1 MSAEGKKK
9 RGEAGQSNAK
19 NIAFR
24 NGGSK
29 CNLSTHHGATTHPRL
44 GGAKF
49 LTAMV
54 MGVVLQKQ
62 GFAGHF
68 SDRAVRAADAC
79 LDHCSNERVYS

>member
-9 RGEAGQSNAK
+9 RGEAGMSNAA

-24 NGGSK
+24 GGGSK

-49 LTAMV
+49 LTAMALGA
-54 MGVVLQKQ
+54 MLP
-62 GFAGHF
+62 GFKPSH
-68 SDRAVRAADAC
+68 RMMQAADLC
-79 LDHCSNERVYS
+79 MDRCTVERSL

>member
-1 MSAEGKKK
+1 MGDKKK
-9 RGEAGQSNAK
+9 RGESGQKNAEH
-19 NIAFR
+19 IAFR

-29 CNLSTHHGATTHPRL
+29 CNLSTAYGGTTHPRL

-54 MGVVLQKQ
+54 MGVVLKKM
-62 GFAGHF
+62 GYDADF

-79 LDHCSNERVYS
+79 LDHCTTERVYA